1 MRVALDTNRI
11 TDLFRG
17 DLELA
22 EQLSTAEEVW
32 IPLFALGEI
41 KAWSQGGT
49 QQRRN
54 ESLLNRLL
62 AKPTVGVLLPSRETA
77 EHYARLFVQLRRAGA
92 LFRTTIFGSQLW
104 CSNTTSFSSRETG
117 TSSEYRKSSGPNRSD
132 LMSGLRNEYTR
143 PSEFARPEADLSFLI
158 GPTMPPRTLYR
169 ANVRV
174 ADDTLRKRHVPI
186 TDSSRNRAIR
196 TALLASIPRQNSANL
211 PKCITPCATQL
222 PLLIG
227 F

>member
-41 KAWSQGGT
+41 KAGFQGGT

-77 EHYARLFVQLRRAGA
+77 ENYARIFVQLRRAGTPVPDNDLWIAA
-92 LFRTTIFGSQLW
+92 LVL
-104 CSNTTSFSSRETG
+104 EH
-117 TSSEYRKSSGPNRSD
+117 D
-132 LMSGLRNEYTR
+132 LVLITR
-143 PSEFARPEADLSFLI
+143 DRHFERILQVI
-158 GPTMPPRTLYR
+158 R
-169 ANVRV
+169 A
-174 ADDTLRKRHVPI
+174 
-186 TDSSRNRAIR
+186 
-196 TALLASIPRQNSANL
+196 
-211 PKCITPCATQL
+211 
-222 PLLIG
+222 
-227 F
+227 